1 MLINRTPATTRVV
14 AIIFCMRLPMLISSL
29 ARLGKKSERMT
40 PKKRTKN
47 EVVLEIACTTPRGA
61 RRSV

>member
-1 MLINRTPATTRVV
+1 MLINRTPTITRVV
-14 AIIFCMRLPMLISSL
+14 AMIFCMRLPMLISSL
-29 ARLGKKSERMT
+29 ARFGKKRERMT

-61 RRSV
+61 RRSA